1 MSEQITSF
9 SVGDVVEELD
19 TGNIGTV
26 VRSTIRV
33 DQERV
38 EYYVHGDDID
48 EDQRFIAEELVLVES
63 ATRKTIRNIVNVLQ
77 GLDGDEDEDAKD
89 DEDSEEGEEGDD
101 E

>member
-63 ATRKTIRNIVNVLQ
+63 ATRETIRSLVNSLQ
-77 GLDGDEDEDAKD
+77 GLDGNEDGGDEDDGD
-89 DEDSEEGEEGDD
+89 GEEGEEGDD